1 MKFCINKNKNINFH
15 FRHVPKLSI
24 GFKFQVYG
32 THERL
37 VSKLEVIFKFRNHD
51 KILVQLVQ

>member
-15 FRHVPKLSI
+15 FRHVPNLSI

-32 THERL
+32 THERFV
-37 VSKLEVIFKFRNHD
+37 VSKLEIFKFRNHD